1 MPAAGD
7 PAHISPLR
15 AEGLYLTP
23 GLVALVPVI
32 LRDARGSVL
41 LRARVLLLS
50 NSDAT
55 GLWYSLL
62 LSGLLPPPLAGAWI
76 GVSLV

>member
-41 LRARVLLLS
+41 LRARVLLS